1 MKPNPTQE
9 PDAADELLSLGKR
22 LCCLVWRLIWTF
34 CKWMLENVL
43 IFIACLLALAF
54 GPLGLLVAQLAFLG
68 PPAEKKPGDAD
79 EKQDPTP
86 KTPAPNARQAGL
98 KAHTG
103 SRPHQSEKNHEAKR
117 KGSKRMARTQTAR
130 PDACRKAAP
139 NHWGLFQVD
148 MAHRDYEIGRASCR
162 ERV

>member
-54 GPLGLLVAQLAFLG
+54 GPLGLLVALLAFLG
-68 PPAEKKPGDAD
+68 PPA
-79 EKQDPTP
+79 
-86 KTPAPNARQAGL
+86 
-98 KAHTG
+98 
-103 SRPHQSEKNHEAKR
+103 
-117 KGSKRMARTQTAR
+117 
-130 PDACRKAAP
+130 
-139 NHWGLFQVD
+139 
-148 MAHRDYEIGRASCR
+148 
-162 ERV
+162 

>member
-54 GPLGLLVAQLAFLG
+54 GPVGLLVALLAFLG
-68 PPAEKKPGDAD
+68 PPAEKKPGG
-79 EKQDPTP
+79 
-86 KTPAPNARQAGL
+86 RG
-98 KAHTG
+98 
-103 SRPHQSEKNHEAKR
+103 
-117 KGSKRMARTQTAR
+117 
-130 PDACRKAAP
+130 RKAGIQPPKRPPRTPGNTA
-139 NHWGLFQVD
+139 
-148 MAHRDYEIGRASCR
+148 
-162 ERV
+162 

>member
-54 GPLGLLVAQLAFLG
+54 RLPGLLVALIVFLG
-68 PPAEKKPGDAD
+68 LFAEKKPGDAD
-79 EKQDPTP
+79 EKQGAT
-86 KTPAPNARQAGL
+86 
-98 KAHTG
+98 
-103 SRPHQSEKNHEAKR
+103 
-117 KGSKRMARTQTAR
+117 SKRPPRTPGNTA
-130 PDACRKAAP
+130 
-139 NHWGLFQVD
+139 
-148 MAHRDYEIGRASCR
+148 
-162 ERV
+162 

>member
-54 GPLGLLVAQLAFLG
+54 GLPGLLVALIVFLG
-68 PPAEKKPGDAD
+68 LFAEKKPGDAD
-79 EKQDPTP
+79 EKQGAT
-86 KTPAPNARQAGL
+86 
-98 KAHTG
+98 
-103 SRPHQSEKNHEAKR
+103 
-117 KGSKRMARTQTAR
+117 SKRPPRTPGNTA
-130 PDACRKAAP
+130 
-139 NHWGLFQVD
+139 
-148 MAHRDYEIGRASCR
+148 
-162 ERV
+162 